1 MQKKIC
7 LLGMFGVGKSSLVK
21 RFVDNL
27 FEEKY
32 HSTIGVKVDHKK
44 VVVNLHAKPQTVE
57 LLLWDIASQDDT
69 QKMVQNYFRAA
80 HGALVVYDLTRPE
93 TAERL
98 ARYCEKFREISPQ
111 AQIVFAANKAD
122 LVDGAKIELAR
133 FAEQIGQDAAPHFV
147 TSAKTG
153 ENVEQA
159 FQTLAQAIM
168 AQHG

>member
-44 VVVNLHAKPQTVE
+44 VVLNLHPQPQTVE
-57 LLLWDIASQDDT
+57 LLIWDIASQDDM
-69 QKMVQNYFRAA
+69 QKLVQNYFRGA
-80 HGALVVYDLTRPE
+80 HGALVVHDLTRPE
-93 TAERL
+93 TVERL
-98 ARYCEKFREISPQ
+98 ALYCEKFKQMAPQ
-111 AQIVFAANKAD
+111 AQMVFVANKAD
-122 LVDGAKIELAR
+122 LVEGGKIELAR
-133 FAEQIGQDAAPHFV
+133 FSEQSGQPGAPHFV

-153 ENVEQA
+153 ENVEQV
-159 FQTLAQAIM
+159 FQALAQAMM
-168 AQHG
+168 APHG